1 MFEIIL
7 LRAQKIKCAKYFFGF
22 VITVSNPKDLTN
34 IRCQNLTAF
43 ICSTHTVQCKSAY
56 KQILV
61 GDNYKSLKNI
71 FSLCVGM
78 NFPVDCRGKHN
89 F

>member
-1 MFEIIL
+1 MFEIML
-7 LRAQKIKCAKYFFGF
+7 LRAQTIKCAKYFSGF

-43 ICSTHTVQCKSAY
+43 ICSTHTVQCKNAY

-61 GDNYKSLKNI
+61 GDNYKSLKKYI
-71 FSLCVGM
+71 FLM
-78 NFPVDCRGKHN
+78 CRYELACRL
-89 F
+89 